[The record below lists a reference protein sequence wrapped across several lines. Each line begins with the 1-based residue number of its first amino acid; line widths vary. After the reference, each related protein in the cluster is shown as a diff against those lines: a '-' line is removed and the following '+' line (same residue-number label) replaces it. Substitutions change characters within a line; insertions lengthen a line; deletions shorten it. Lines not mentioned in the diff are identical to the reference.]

1 MVAQV
6 KKLFSSYNLL
16 NKLIAYVEDEGNNLC
31 TLA

>member
-6 KKLFSSYNLL
+6 NELFSSYNLL
-16 NKLIAYVEDEGNNLC
+16 NKLIACVEDEGNNLC